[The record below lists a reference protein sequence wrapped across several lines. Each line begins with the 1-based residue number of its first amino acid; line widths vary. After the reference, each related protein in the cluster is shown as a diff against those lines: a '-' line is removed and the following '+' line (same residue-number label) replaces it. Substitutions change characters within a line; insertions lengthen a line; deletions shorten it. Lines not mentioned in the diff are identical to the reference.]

1 MLNENG
7 DTWVIE
13 DGPEYKLLRKNSLGD
28 VAWATPAIARGSLF
42 IRTYSSLFRLQ
53 DKTAASGKK

>member
-28 VAWATPAIARGSLF
+28 VAWATPAIAGGSLF
-42 IRTYSSLFRLQ
+42 IRTYSWLFRLQ
-53 DKTAASGKK
+53 TSKKNPP